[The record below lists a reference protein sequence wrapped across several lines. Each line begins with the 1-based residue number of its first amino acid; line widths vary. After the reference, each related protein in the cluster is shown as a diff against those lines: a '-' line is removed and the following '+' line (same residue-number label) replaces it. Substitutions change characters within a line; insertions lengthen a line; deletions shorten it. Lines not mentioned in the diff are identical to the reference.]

1 LEVTSTVPDVKHFD
15 PSAVIGA
22 VTQLLWQRGW
32 ADTGIADIVDTTS
45 ISRSSLYATFGS
57 KQDLCLAALRH
68 YLAEH
73 AGPAFTALETGGR
86 GLTTIAEFFGGLIT
100 ARCAGPRA
108 RWGCLATNLQTG
120 GQARHAPV
128 RDVLAEHHHQVRGA
142 LRAALDSADRLGQ
155 LRPELDLDATAEHL
169 VLVAQGVNLR
179 SRAGADA
186 STLRSAVA
194 AALNA
199 LRRPGDATDT
209 WPR

>member
-1 LEVTSTVPDVKHFD
+1 MPDVKHFD

-22 VTQLLWQRGW
+22 VMQLLWQRGW
-32 ADTGIADIVDTTS
+32 ADTGIADIVDTTG

-57 KQDLCLAALRH
+57 KQDLCLAALRR

-73 AGPAFTALETGGR
+73 AEPAFTALETGGR
-86 GLTTIAEFFGGLIT
+86 GLPTIAEFFGGLIT
-100 ARCAGPRA
+100 ARCTGPRA

-120 GQARHAPV
+120 GQAPF
-128 RDVLAEHHHQVRGA
+128 RDALAEHHQRVRDA
-142 LRAALDSADRLGQ
+142 LRTALDSADRLGQ
-155 LRPELDLDATAEHL
+155 LRPDLDLDATAEHL
-169 VLVAQGVNLR
+169 VLLAQGVNVR

-199 LRRPGDATDT
+199 LGRPGDTTDT

>member
-1 LEVTSTVPDVKHFD
+1 MSGVKHFD
-15 PSAVIGA
+15 PSAVVGA

-32 ADTGIADIVDTTS
+32 AETGIADIVATTG

-57 KQDLCLAALRH
+57 KQSLCLAALRR

-73 AGPAFTALETGGR
+73 AEPAFTALETGGR
-86 GLTTIAEFFGGLIT
+86 GLSTIAEFFDGLIT

-120 GQARHAPV
+120 GQAPIPDA
-128 RDVLAEHHHQVRGA
+128 LAEHHQRVRHA
-142 LRAALDSADRLGQ
+142 LRTALDSADRLGQ
-155 LRPELDLDATAEHL
+155 LRPDLDLDATAEHL

-194 AALNA
+194 AALTA
-199 LRRPGDATDT
+199 LRRPGDTTDA

>member
-1 LEVTSTVPDVKHFD
+1 MLDVKHFD
-15 PSAVIGA
+15 PSAVLGT

-32 ADTGIADIVDTTS
+32 ADTGIADIVDTTG

-57 KQDLCLAALRH
+57 KQDLCLAALRR

-86 GLTTIAEFFGGLIT
+86 GLAAIAEFFGDLIT
-100 ARCAGPRA
+100 ARCVGPRA

-128 RDVLAEHHHQVRGA
+128 LDVLTEHHQQVRGA

-155 LRPELDLDATAEHL
+155 LRPDLDLEATAEHL

-194 AALNA
+194 AALNS
-199 LRRPGDATDT
+199 LRRPGDTTDT

>member
-1 LEVTSTVPDVKHFD
+1 MPDVKHFD

-32 ADTGIADIVDTTS
+32 ADTGIADIVDTTG

-57 KQDLCLAALRH
+57 KQDLCLAALHR

-73 AGPAFTALETGGR
+73 AAPAFAALENGGR
-86 GLTTIAEFFGGLIT
+86 GLPTIAEFFGGLIT
-100 ARCAGPRA
+100 ARCTGPRA
-108 RWGCLATNLQTG
+108 RWGCLATNLQTNG
-120 GQARHAPV
+120 TPRDEAF
-128 RDVLAEHHHQVRGA
+128 RDVLTEHHRRVRDA
-142 LRAALDSADRLGQ
+142 LRTALGSANGLGQ
-155 LRPELDLDATAEHL
+155 LRPDLDLDTAAEHL

-199 LRRPGDATDT
+199 LRRPGDTTDT